1 MGAVQ
6 GNAIR
11 MDLDFS
17 PRLKKRTILAVA
29 ALCAFVS
36 LTAQTVLRKSAGRWP
51 ALICSTLAG
60 LLAFAWV
67 RYVLREK
74 QYASKLKPPQGLADA
89 DSHFE
94 TINGIAV
101 HYKYTDVPQS
111 KLIMHCS
118 HGFGSNCFTWQRCR
132 EQLAGENK
140 AIVVSHDA
148 PGFGIT
154 ERPKKTDDF
163 AMPVNAKI
171 ASALIEKFSGWGGDL
186 ASKKKVFVGHSMGSI
201 AASMATLSRPS
212 EAAALILVAPALSA
226 QPTQPSGRKRRSF
239 IPIAG
244 FRRFSL
250 ALLKPLLLF
259 NLRNAVRRKGFWE
272 KGLRLAWSDETKITA
287 EVIDAYR
294 YPSLAE
300 NWDEGLIKFTVA
312 MSSFLSSKQTKAALL
327 GEIIEAAE
335 GGLPVLIIH
344 GKEVRGQSVDRGTG
358 DG

>member
-1 MGAVQ
+1 M
-6 GNAIR
+6 N
-11 MDLDFS
+11 
-17 PRLKKRTILAVA
+17 
-29 ALCAFVS
+29 VS
-36 LTAQTVLRKSAGRWP
+36 L
-51 ALICSTLAG
+51 
-60 LLAFAWV
+60 LLSSSDT
-67 RYVLREK
+67 E
-74 QYASKLKPPQGLADA
+74 KPPIFYL
-89 DSHFE
+89 
-94 TINGIAV
+94 
-101 HYKYTDVPQS
+101 
-111 KLIMHCS
+111 C
-118 HGFGSNCFTWQRCR
+118 
-132 EQLAGENK
+132 
-140 AIVVSHDA
+140 
-148 PGFGIT
+148 
-154 ERPKKTDDF
+154 
-163 AMPVNAKI
+163 
-171 ASALIEKFSGWGGDL
+171 
-186 ASKKKVFVGHSMGSI
+186 SI

-327 GEIIEAAE
+327 GEIIEAAK